1 MTEPRASFPAFAI
14 VFAVV
19 YAIAYLVSVESNH
32 ALFTYHPA
40 IKEFGLG
47 VQKAKDGPA
56 MYWFGWMA
64 TSGIVAFGAGAV
76 AAFLPG
82 PVTRRLW
89 PGLTWV
95 VALAAMGAFCWLLKG
110 FFLR

>member
-1 MTEPRASFPAFAI
+1 MTLRAFPAFAI
-14 VFAVV
+14 VFGAV
-19 YAIAYLVSVESNH
+19 YAIAYLVAVENNY

-40 IKEFGLG
+40 IKEFGIG

-64 TSGIVAFGAGAV
+64 TSGIVAFVAGAL
-76 AAFLPG
+76 AAALPQG
-82 PVTRRLW
+82 LTRRLW

-95 VALAAMGAFCWLLKG
+95 IALAVMAAFCWLLKG